1 MSMQKRLPVLFLAMV
16 SLVLL
21 ISACSPSIAT
31 GGNTQSSLSVG
42 DVLLKSAATMKQ
54 LKSSHIDLQSIV
66 NTQTSGG
73 TVTTGTTTTAI
84 PENVNLN
91 IKGSGD
97 QQLPDQ
103 EQMNLTINTN
113 TNVVEILQGDK
124 VYIKNQQGRWYV
136 LDKSALQGLVGNPLS
151 GIRIDQNSLL
161 AMLQNIKI
169 TDNGDQNLSGQS
181 LRHITAQL
189 DKDALRQLV
198 SANPQLKNALGT
210 TNTDAILN
218 NTKSFLSTVDVWIDE
233 TNFYI
238 HRTELKINLDAD
250 TSSIGNG
257 APTSVK
263 SNIDTIVDLS
273 KFNEAVTITPPTN
286 AIPTNDPATVLGK
299 TSTQ

>member
-1 MSMQKRLPVLFLAMV
+1 MA

-21 ISACSPSIAT
+21 ISACSPSISI
-31 GGNTQSSLSVG
+31 GGNTQSSLSAG
-42 DVLLKSAATMKQ
+42 QVLLKSAATMKQ

-73 TVTTGTTTTAI
+73 TVTTGTTTTTI
-84 PENVNLN
+84 PENVDLN

-97 QQLPDQ
+97 QQLPNQ

-124 VYIKNQQGRWYV
+124 VYIKNQQGQWYV
-136 LDKSALQGLVGNPLS
+136 LDKNALQGMVGNPLS

-161 AMLQNIKI
+161 TMLQNIKI
-169 TDNGDQNLSGQS
+169 TDNGDQNVDGQS
-181 LRHITAQL
+181 LRHVTAQL

-198 SANPQLKNALGT
+198 NANPQLKNALGT
-210 TNTDAILN
+210 TDTDAILN

-286 AIPTNDPATVLGK
+286 AIPTNDPATVLG
-299 TSTQ
+299 TTNTQ

>member
-1 MSMQKRLPVLFLAMV
+1 MA

-21 ISACSPSIAT
+21 ISACSPSISI
-31 GGNTQSSLSVG
+31 GGNTQSSLSAG
-42 DVLLKSAATMKQ
+42 QVLLKSAATMKQ

-73 TVTTGTTTTAI
+73 TVTTGTTTTTI
-84 PENVNLN
+84 PENVDLN

-97 QQLPDQ
+97 QQLPNQ

-124 VYIKNQQGRWYV
+124 VYIKNQQGQWYV
-136 LDKSALQGLVGNPLS
+136 LDKNALQGMVGNPLS

-161 AMLQNIKI
+161 TMLQNIKI
-169 TDNGDQNLSGQS
+169 TDNGDQNVDGQS
-181 LRHITAQL
+181 LRHVTAQL

-198 SANPQLKNALGT
+198 NANPQLKNALGT
-210 TNTDAILN
+210 TDTDAILN

-233 TNFYI
+233 SNFYI
-238 HRTELKINLDAD
+238 HRTELKVNLDAD

-286 AIPTNDPATVLGK
+286 AIPTNDPATVLG
-299 TSTQ
+299 TTNTQ

>member
-1 MSMQKRLPVLFLAMV
+1 MSTQKRLPILFLAMA

-21 ISACSPSIAT
+21 ISACSPSISI
-31 GGNTQSSLSVG
+31 GGNTQSSLSAG
-42 DVLLKSAATMKQ
+42 QVLLKSAATMKQ

-73 TVTTGTTTTAI
+73 TVTTGTTTTTI
-84 PENVNLN
+84 PENVDLN

-97 QQLPDQ
+97 QQLPNQ

-124 VYIKNQQGRWYV
+124 VYIKNQQGQWYV
-136 LDKSALQGLVGNPLS
+136 LDKNALQGMVGNPLS

-161 AMLQNIKI
+161 TMLQNIKI
-169 TDNGDQNLSGQS
+169 TDNGDQNVDGQS
-181 LRHITAQL
+181 LRHVTAQL

-198 SANPQLKNALGT
+198 NANPQLKNALGT
-210 TNTDAILN
+210 TDTDAILN

-233 TNFYI
+233 SNFYI

-286 AIPTNDPATVLGK
+286 AIPTNDPATVLG
-299 TSTQ
+299 TTNTQ

>member
-1 MSMQKRLPVLFLAMV
+1 MSTQKRLPILFLAMA

-21 ISACSPSIAT
+21 ISACSPSISI
-31 GGNTQSSLSVG
+31 GGNTQSSLSAG
-42 DVLLKSAATMKQ
+42 QVLLKSAATMKQ

-73 TVTTGTTTTAI
+73 TVTTGTTTTTI
-84 PENVNLN
+84 PENVDLN

-97 QQLPDQ
+97 QQLPNQ

-124 VYIKNQQGRWYV
+124 VYIKNQQGQWYV
-136 LDKSALQGLVGNPLS
+136 LDKNALQGMVGNPLS

-161 AMLQNIKI
+161 TMLQNIKI
-169 TDNGDQNLSGQS
+169 TDNGDQNVDGQS
-181 LRHITAQL
+181 LRHVTAQL

-198 SANPQLKNALGT
+198 NANPQLKNALGT
-210 TNTDAILN
+210 TDTDAILN

-286 AIPTNDPATVLGK
+286 AIPTNDPATVLG
-299 TSTQ
+299 TTNTQ